1 MENRGT
7 SSDEIDLQKLFLKI
21 VLIVKENFLLIVS
34 FFIIGTLLG
43 FTYALI
49 GPKSYESKMLVT
61 SDILTESYTKELGDN
76 LNDLIRE
83 GNTELLSTMLDLSQE
98 EVSQVSSID
107 IAPVKKEGEINPS
120 IEDKKQPFF
129 LSIEVNVS
137 NQEVFPKLQKGIIFY
152 LEGSDFVRLRVE
164 QKKKAYAEL
173 IKKIDNEIQALEK
186 FSREIYDGSYFDK
199 NKGGDIMFDPTEL
212 NSKIVEL
219 TESKFMYEG
228 KLEFANSIQVV
239 EGFIKHLKPSSP
251 NKSVSLAAGA
261 TLGLILVFAVI
272 FFKSV
277 GSIVRAAERTQK
289 N

>member
-7 SSDEIDLQKLFLKI
+7 SSDEIDLQQLFLKI
-21 VLIVKENFLLIVS
+21 VLIVKENFLLIAS
-34 FFIIGTLLG
+34 FFVIGTLLG

-120 IEDKKQPFF
+120 IEDRKQPFF

-137 NQEVFPKLQKGIIFY
+137 NQDVLPKLQKGIIFY

-164 QKKKAYAEL
+164 QKKKAYTEL
-173 IKKIDNEIQALEK
+173 IKKTDNEIQALEK

-212 NSKIVEL
+212 NSKIVSL

-251 NKSVSLAAGA
+251 TKSISLAAGA
-261 TLGLILVFAVI
+261 TLGLVFVFAVI

-277 GSIVRAAERTQK
+277 GSLVRAAERTKK